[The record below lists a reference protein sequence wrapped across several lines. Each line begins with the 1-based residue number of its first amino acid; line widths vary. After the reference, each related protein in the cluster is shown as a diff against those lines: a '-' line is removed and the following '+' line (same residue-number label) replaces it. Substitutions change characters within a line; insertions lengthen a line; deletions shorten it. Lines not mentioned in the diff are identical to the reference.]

1 MENDTQNTI
10 DTDQSVIKKLEKSLS
25 DQLKKAGESL
35 TKWLSPSSGMT
46 FLISKTKEAVSEL
59 VTLDSIL
66 TEINQTSNL
75 TKKELTDLGDTAF
88 ETASKYGKS
97 AGDYLT
103 AVKEMYAA
111 GVQNAKEM
119 AELSL
124 LAQSA
129 GGMDSSSTSAY
140 LLAANEAY
148 GYKCNV
154 EELTKVLDGQNHIA
168 ENTALSLEDMA
179 AATSKAASTA
189 SECNVEMDELSAMI
203 AAVAS
208 DTKQSSTEVANALNS
223 IFTSLQDTTNTAITD
238 VFEAANIS
246 MTKMSNGS
254 EVLKTPI
261 ELLKELSKVFTD
273 LEKNSALK
281 ADISSIGGGTAGDAL
296 NNILSDWSAYEDML
310 GLYSQ
315 GMGSAAKSAEE
326 NVSNIQSS
334 LNRLSNTWTDTIGN
348 IADSD
353 AMITLT
359 NGFNGFLSVLNSITE
374 NLGSFGTIST
384 VASGILGAKG
394 LGLTNCVTSHSLR
407 VPFYKVA

>member
-75 TKKELTDLGDTAF
+75 TQKELTALGDAAF

-97 AGDYLT
+97 ASDYLT

-148 GYKCNV
+148 GYKGNV
-154 EELTKVLDGQNHIA
+154 KELTKVLDGQNHIA

-261 ELLKELSKVFTD
+261 ELLQELSEVFTD
-273 LEKNSALK
+273 LENNSALK
-281 ADISSIGGGTAGDAL
+281 ADILNSIGSGTAGDAL
-296 NNILSDWSAYEDML
+296 NSILSDWSAYESML

-315 GMGSAAKSAEE
+315 GMGSAAKAAEE

-348 IADSD
+348 IADSEI
-353 AMITLT
+353 MLT
-359 NGFNGFLSVLNSITE
+359 VVNSLNSLLNILNKMTDTF
-374 NLGSFGTIST
+374 GSWGSI
-384 VASGILGAKG
+384 GLGAG
-394 LGLTNCVTSHSLR
+394 LFAGLKKNAGREKCYPSHGICLQ
-407 VPFYKVA
+407 